1 MVKEFWI
8 KNGPS
13 FLCKSMMENGVIIY
27 VQDSNECV
35 LKIKKEKKKKSF
47 IKNSVND
54 SIKGVHLVPYR
65 QV

>member
-13 FLCKSMMENGVIIY
+13 FLCKSMMENEVIIY

-35 LKIKKEKKKKSF
+35 LKIKKEKKKSF
-47 IKNSVND
+47 IKNLVNEG
-54 SIKGVHLVPYR
+54 INLLPYWP
-65 QV
+65 V

>member
-13 FLCKSMMENGVIIY
+13 FLCKSMMENEVIIY

-35 LKIKKEKKKKSF
+35 LKIKKEKKK
-47 IKNSVND
+47 V
-54 SIKGVHLVPYR
+54 LLR
-65 QV
+65 T